1 MAEAAGFQGSERPRG
16 RWLRRA
22 AALIAGVPL
31 LAGMVQ
37 IPAVPEAHAAGSRTV
52 DVSVDALTPSAP
64 KKDDTLTV
72 SGTLTN
78 GSNAPITDA
87 HVGLRRGPAL
97 NSRSAIDTAAKRT
110 GFSPGADGQEIENRT
125 QKIDKL
131 DPGVSRTFTLHVPVK
146 DLDLGDDG
154 VYQLGV
160 SLSGRSQGAS
170 YEQVL
175 GIERTFLPWQT
186 SDVGKKTQLTYL
198 WPLISSTHLTAETDA
213 DAEQTPVFR
222 NDNLASEIAP
232 GGRLQQLVALGKDL
246 PVTFVID
253 PDVLAS
259 VDAMTR
265 TYKVEGPNGPTA
277 GKNQAVAKQWL
288 KQVEDAVKTHEV
300 IALPFADPDL
310 ASLAHRGKEVP
321 SALGHLGPATSL
333 AAKTVETVLG
343 VKARTDFAWP
353 AEGAVD
359 SSIVD
364 VATSGG
370 AHNIIA
376 RSDSLQENSLSYSP
390 TAARPIGGGNTAI
403 VADAG
408 LSTAFEGDLSK
419 AENSTLAI
427 QQFLAQ
433 SLMINGQEPGQQ
445 RNIVVAPQR
454 TPSVSQA
461 QAMAAGV
468 KNLVPGRWAEQLNLA
483 GAAKAAPDPGANREV
498 PAAAEYPAALR
509 KQELPTEGFEEI
521 QDTQTALD
529 DFAPVLAQPG
539 RVVTPFGNAI
549 MREMSTE
556 WRGDEAGAA
565 AFRSSVRTYLDGLTK
580 NVQLIQKSP
589 ATLSGRSAT
598 IPVTV
603 QNNLVQGVK
612 GLTLELTS
620 SQPNRLDTGE
630 PQEITVDGGH
640 SQSFKFD
647 TTANAN
653 GPVQVTAQLYTSDGK
668 PYGRP
673 MTFQVNVTEITST
686 IMLVIAGGV
695 LLLVLAGVRIYLQRK
710 RAASGRDGDGT
721 NGDGTDGDGGSEGGN
736 GGDGTDGDKP
746 VQPGDREPDTGSEST
761 DASGSGEKV
770 DR

>member
-1 MAEAAGFQGSERPRG
+1 MAMVQFPAAPEARAAGP
-16 RWLRRA
+16 
-22 AALIAGVPL
+22 
-31 LAGMVQ
+31 
-37 IPAVPEAHAAGSRTV
+37 RTV
-52 DVSVDALTPSAP
+52 DVSIDALTPTVP

-78 GSNAPITDA
+78 RSDAPVTDA
-87 HVGLRRGPAL
+87 HVGLRRGQAL
-97 NSRSAIDTAAKRT
+97 TSRSAIDTAAKRT
-110 GFSPGADGQEIENRT
+110 GFSPGADGEEIKNRT

-131 DPGVSRTFTLHVPVK
+131 APGISRTFTLQVPVK
-146 DLDLGDDG
+146 DLALGDDG

-160 SLSGRSQGAS
+160 SLSGRSGDSS

-175 GIERTFLPWQT
+175 GAQRTFLPWQT
-186 SDVGKKTQLTYL
+186 SDVAKKSQLTYL

-222 NDNLASEIAP
+222 NDNLAAEIAP

-259 VDAMTR
+259 VDAMTK

-288 KQVEDAVKTHEV
+288 GQVEEAVKTHEIV
-300 IALPFADPDL
+300 ALPFADPDL

-321 SALGHLGPATSL
+321 SALGHLGPATTL
-333 AAKTVETVLG
+333 AATTVETILG
-343 VKARTDFAWP
+343 VKPRTDFAWP

-376 RSDSLQENSLSYSP
+376 RSDSLQENDLSYSP

-403 VADAG
+403 VSDAR

-427 QQFLAQ
+427 QEFLAQ
-433 SLMINGQEPGQQ
+433 SLMVNGQEPERQ

-468 KNLVPGRWAEQLNLA
+468 KSLVPGRWAEPLNLA
-483 GAAKAAPDPGANREV
+483 GAAKATPDPDANRVV
-498 PAAAEYPAALR
+498 PRSSAYPASLR
-509 KQELPTEGFEEI
+509 EQELPTAAFEEI
-521 QDTQTALD
+521 QDTQSTLD
-529 DFAPVLAQPG
+529 DFEPVLSQPA
-539 RVVTPFGNAI
+539 RVVTPFGSAI

-580 NVQLIQKSP
+580 NVQLIQKSD

-612 GLTLELTS
+612 NLTLELTT

-653 GPVQVTAQLYTSDGK
+653 GPVQVTAQLYTSEGK
-668 PYGRP
+668 PYGLP

-710 RAASGRDGDGT
+710 RAGSRHGGEGTDGGEGADGT
-721 NGDGTDGDGGSEGGN
+721 GGGEGPGGEGADGGSGNSGGTDDGGTDGDG
-736 GGDGTDGDKP
+736 P
-746 VQPGDREPDTGSEST
+746 VQPGDPGPDTGSGST
-761 DASGSGEKV
+761 DPSGSGEKV

>member
-16 RWLRRA
+16 RWSRRA

-31 LAGMVQ
+31 LVALLQ
-37 IPAVPEAHAAGSRTV
+37 FPAAPEARAAGPRTV
-52 DVSVDALTPSAP
+52 DVSIDALTPTVP
-64 KKDDTLTV
+64 KKNDTLTV

-78 GSNAPITDA
+78 RGDSPVTDA
-87 HVGLRRGPAL
+87 HVGLRRGQAL
-97 NSRSAIDTAAKRT
+97 TSRSAIDTAAKRT
-110 GFSPGADGQEIENRT
+110 GFSPGADGEEIENRT

-131 DPGVSRTFTLHVPVK
+131 APGVSRTFTLQVPVK
-146 DLDLGDDG
+146 DLGLGDDG

-160 SLSGRSQGAS
+160 SLSGRAGGSS

-175 GIERTFLPWQT
+175 GAQRTFLPWQT
-186 SDVGKKTQLTYL
+186 SDVAKKTQLTYL

-222 NDNLASEIAP
+222 NDNLAAEIAP

-259 VDAMTR
+259 VEAMTK

-277 GKNQAVAKQWL
+277 GKNQAIAKQWL
-288 KQVEDAVKTHEV
+288 KQVEEAVKTHEV

-321 SALGHLGPATSL
+321 SALGHLGSATTL
-333 AAKTVETVLG
+333 AATAVETVLG
-343 VKARTDFAWP
+343 VKPRTDFAWP
-353 AEGAVD
+353 VEGAVD

-376 RSDSLQENSLSYSP
+376 RSDSIQENDLSYSP

-403 VADAG
+403 VSDAR

-427 QQFLAQ
+427 QKFLAQ
-433 SLMINGQEPGQQ
+433 SLMVNGQEPERQ
-445 RNIVVAPQR
+445 RNLVVAPQR

-468 KNLVPGRWAEQLNLA
+468 KSLVPGRWAEPLSLV
-483 GAAKAAPDPGANREV
+483 GAAKAAPDPNANRDV
-498 PAAAEYPAALR
+498 PRSSAYPSSLR
-509 KQELPTEGFEEI
+509 KQELPTEAFEEI
-521 QDTQTALD
+521 QDTQSTLD
-529 DFAPVLAQPG
+529 DFKPILSQPG
-539 RVVTPFGNAI
+539 RVVTPFGSAI

-565 AFRSSVRTYLDGLTK
+565 AFRGSVRTYLDGLTK
-580 NVQLIQKSP
+580 NVQLIQKSD

-653 GPVQVTAQLYTSDGK
+653 GPVQVTAQLYTSEGK

-710 RAASGRDGDGT
+710 RAGSRHEEGTDGGEGAAGAGDG
-721 NGDGTDGDGGSEGGN
+721 NGDDGGTDGDE
-736 GGDGTDGDKP
+736 P
-746 VQPGDREPDTGSEST
+746 VQPGDPEPDTGSGST
-761 DASGSGEKV
+761 DPSGSGEKV

>member
-1 MAEAAGFQGSERPRG
+1 MAMVQFPVAPEARAAGP
-16 RWLRRA
+16 
-22 AALIAGVPL
+22 
-31 LAGMVQ
+31 
-37 IPAVPEAHAAGSRTV
+37 RTV
-52 DVSVDALTPSAP
+52 DVSIDALTPTVP

-78 GSNAPITDA
+78 RSDAPVTDA
-87 HVGLRRGPAL
+87 HVGLRRGQAL
-97 NSRSAIDTAAKRT
+97 TSRSAIDTAAKRT
-110 GFSPGADGQEIENRT
+110 GFSSGADGEEIKDRT

-131 DPGVSRTFTLHVPVK
+131 APGVSRTFTLQVPVK
-146 DLDLGDDG
+146 DLGLGDDG

-160 SLSGRSQGAS
+160 SLSGRSGDSS

-175 GIERTFLPWQT
+175 GAQRTFLPWQT
-186 SDVGKKTQLTYL
+186 SDVAKKSQLTYL

-222 NDNLASEIAP
+222 NDNLAAEIAP

-259 VDAMTR
+259 VDAMTK

-288 KQVEDAVKTHEV
+288 AQVEEAVKTHEV
-300 IALPFADPDL
+300 VALPFADPDL

-321 SALGHLGPATSL
+321 SALGHLGPATTL
-333 AAKTVETVLG
+333 AATTVETILG
-343 VKARTDFAWP
+343 VKPRTDFAWP

-376 RSDSLQENSLSYSP
+376 RSDSLQENDLSYSP

-403 VADAG
+403 VSDAR

-427 QQFLAQ
+427 QEFLAQ
-433 SLMINGQEPGQQ
+433 SLMVNGQEPERQ

-468 KNLVPGRWAEQLNLA
+468 KSLVPGRWTEPMNLA
-483 GAAKAAPDPGANREV
+483 SAAKATPDPDANRVV
-498 PAAAEYPAALR
+498 PRSSAYPASLR
-509 KQELPTEGFEEI
+509 EQELPTAAFEEI
-521 QDTQTALD
+521 QETQSTLD
-529 DFAPVLAQPG
+529 DFEPVLSQPP

-565 AFRSSVRTYLDGLTK
+565 VFRSSVRTYLDGLTK
-580 NVQLIQKSP
+580 NVQLIQKSD

-612 GLTLELTS
+612 NLTLELTS

-653 GPVQVTAQLYTSDGK
+653 GPVQVTAQLYTSEGK
-668 PYGRP
+668 LYGRP

-710 RAASGRDGDGT
+710 RAARHGGEGPDGGESAGGTGGGEGSGGAGGEGADGGSGNSGGTDDG
-721 NGDGTDGDGGSEGGN
+721 GTDGDG
-736 GGDGTDGDKP
+736 P
-746 VQPGDREPDTGSEST
+746 VQPGDPGPDTGSGST
-761 DASGSGEKV
+761 DPSGSGEKV